1 MLNYLVRRVLLLVPM
16 FLIISGIV
24 FWSIRMI
31 PVDPVS
37 LVLGPFATPD
47 QKVYARHKLGL
58 DRPVYVQYGLYLK
71 HAVQGDLGSS
81 IKSGKP
87 VTALIEH
94 ALPNTLLLGLIAL
107 VVAHLVAIPLGML
120 AAVRQNT
127 IIDQLTMGFSMVGM
141 AIPVFWLGLLLVLIF
156 SVHLN
161 WLPAIGSGGWRH
173 VVLPAATLGLEGT
186 ALTARMTRSATLEVL
201 RQDYIRV
208 ARAKGVAERRVIS
221 FHAFRN
227 ALIPIISLL
236 GLRLGWIVGGSVIVE
251 QIFAW
256 PGMGR
261 LLVESILNRD
271 YPVVQAVLVI
281 LGIAVILSSLLAD
294 ILYALADPRVRQTR
308 R

>member
-1 MLNYLVRRVLLLVPM
+1 MLRYLARRVLLLVPM
-16 FLIISGIV
+16 FFIISGIV

-37 LVLGPFATPD
+37 LVLGPFASPD
-47 QKVYARHKLGL
+47 QKAYATHKLGL
-58 DRPVYVQYGLYLK
+58 DRPVYVQYALYLK
-71 HAVQGDLGSS
+71 TAAQGDFGQS
-81 IKSGKP
+81 IRSGKP
-87 VTALIEH
+87 VTGLIGH

-107 VVAHLVAIPLGML
+107 VVAHLVAVPMGML
-120 AAVRQNT
+120 AALKQNT
-127 IIDQLTMGFSMVGM
+127 IVDQLTMGFSMIGM
-141 AIPVFWLGLLLVLIF
+141 AIPVFWLGLLLVLFF

-161 WLPAIGSGGWRH
+161 WFPAIGSGGWRH

-186 ALTARMTRSATLEVL
+186 ALTARMMRSATLEVL

-208 ARAKGVAERRVIS
+208 ARAKGVSERNVIS
-221 FHAFRN
+221 LHAFRN

-281 LGIAVILSSLLAD
+281 LGISVILASLLAD
-294 ILYALADPRVRQTR
+294 ILYALVDPRIRQLQR
-308 R
+308 